1 MTSMNSMRITVAV
14 VGILLPYLVRIPG
27 GAAWVERYTDVGVR
41 GFLLFGA
48 FNAIAW
54 GSIVALSFLFRR
66 PGPLLI
72 PCVLGFGFLAWAHN
86 EVDLAS
92 DAQAGLALLV
102 IPIVALAPIVVGGA
116 LGYVRDRRLRR
127 HDNAIAGKV
136 EG

>member
-1 MTSMNSMRITVAV
+1 MQLNTPMNATRLSVAV

-27 GAAWVERYTDVGVR
+27 GAAWVEQYTDVGWR
-41 GFLLFGA
+41 GFWLFGA

-54 GSIVALSFLFRR
+54 GSIVALSFLFHR

-92 DAQAGLALLV
+92 DAQAALALLV
-102 IPIVALAPIVVGGA
+102 IPIVALAPIVLGGV
-116 LGYVRDRRLRR
+116 LGYVLDRRLRR
-127 HDNAIAGKV
+127 VAGKV

>member
-1 MTSMNSMRITVAV
+1 MTPMNSMRIAVAV

-27 GAAWVERYTDVGVR
+27 GAAWVERSTDVGWR

-54 GSIVALSFLFRR
+54 GSIVGLSFLFRR
-66 PGPLLI
+66 PEPLLI

-86 EVDLAS
+86 EVDLNS

-102 IPIVALAPIVVGGA
+102 IPIVALAPILVGA
-116 LGYVRDRRLRR
+116 VLGYVLDRRLRR
-127 HDNAIAGKV
+127 VAGKV